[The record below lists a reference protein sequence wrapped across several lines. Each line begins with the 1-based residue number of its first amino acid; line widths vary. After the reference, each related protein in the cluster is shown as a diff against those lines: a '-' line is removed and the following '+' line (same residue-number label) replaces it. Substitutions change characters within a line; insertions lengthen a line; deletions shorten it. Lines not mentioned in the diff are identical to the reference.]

1 MFQRPTVFII
11 GAGCSFEYK
20 LPVGDALKT
29 LIVERMQRLA
39 RARDNSMTV
48 DPDMILL
55 DAVRHIA
62 HQEAISPDTMGPW
75 LMAADELARGLPH
88 SSSIDRYLHFRSDDK
103 RIVKLGK
110 LAIVR
115 AILQAEQESTLHA
128 IPLNH
133 VSIANGAPGGI
144 HWLGQLFLQ
153 MQEGV
158 ESKGRVADVFK
169 NVSFISFNYDRC
181 IEHYFYNAVKDWGSF
196 SDHEAAEALKSLD
209 ISHPYG
215 SVGGLPWDEMTAG
228 TLRVK
233 YGAEPTSEELA
244 KLAGGIKT
252 FAEGEHEATLVSRMH
267 QNILHAGKI
276 VFMGFSFLDQNVE
289 LLTPPTQTPASDIV
303 ATVYG
308 LSVSNQNIAK
318 LLMMAML
325 KGTAGAPPFPHSP
338 QLHGTTAGNLIRDLG
353 NELRR

>member
-1 MFQRPTVFII
+1 
-11 GAGCSFEYK
+11 
-20 LPVGDALKT
+20 
-29 LIVERMQRLA
+29 
-39 RARDNSMTV
+39 MTV

-55 DAVRHIA
+55 NAVRQIA
-62 HQEAISPDTMGPW
+62 HQEGISQDTMGPW
-75 LMAADELARGLPH
+75 LMAADELSRGLPH

-103 RIVKLGK
+103 RVVKLGK

-128 IPLNH
+128 FPLNH
-133 VSIANGAPGGI
+133 ISIANRAPNGI

-196 SDHEAAEALKSLD
+196 SDQEAAEALRFLD

-215 SVGGLPWDEMTAG
+215 SVGGLPWDDRKAG
-228 TLRVK
+228 TVRVE
-233 YGAEPTSEELA
+233 YGAEPTSEELV

-252 FAEGEHEATLVSRMH
+252 FTEGEHEATLVTGMH
-267 QNILHAGKI
+267 QNILDAGKI

-289 LLTPPTQTPASDIV
+289 LLTPPTQTAASEIV

-308 LSVSNQNIAK
+308 MSRSNQNIAE

-325 KGTAGAPPFPHSP
+325 KGTAGAPPFPHKP
-338 QLHGTTAGNLIRDLG
+338 HMHGVPAGHLIRDWG